1 MLDLK
6 SQITMTSEVFSQ
18 ETFPSLHRLYYA
30 SFWTWGHAK
39 NSHGWENIGRESLV
53 TAYILKSDSAFQTK
67 NLCVNRGVL
76 LGNRKIGIVVNL
88 VQKCNGFD
96 WQLDDVQEGKTK
108 EGLRLWSATEV

>member
-18 ETFPSLHRLYYA
+18 ETFPSLHRSYYA

-53 TAYILKSDSAFQTK
+53 TACILKSDSAFQTK
-67 NLCVNRGVL
+67 NLCVNREDNSFL
-76 LGNRKIGIVVNL
+76 ILGNIFL
-88 VQKCNGFD
+88 SQ
-96 WQLDDVQEGKTK
+96 
-108 EGLRLWSATEV
+108 SAARQPQNWHCCEFGAKV